1 MATQKPGEWANS
13 LLARFEEQL
22 PYRTQAR
29 LSIDETMNCLIQI
42 SRYRFSLVIS
52 GLTKMLQR
60 VNEIFQPPACRGHE
74 PERCCYDS
82 LIIILETLERCLSG
96 QSKDTARFEEAMNVK
111 LLLREICQFIDIQNE
126 NNQNATSLKAL
137 ASKVLFALSQNHF
150 GAVFN
155 RISARLQELST
166 CAEENPDY
174 SDIELIQHIDLDVHR
189 LTKLLTE
196 TVQKFKSLKKSAHM
210 ILLSSLERALWNWI
224 EFHPKE
230 FEDLQRN
237 PNEELSKCC
246 ETFFDILD
254 SYSEN
259 KKARSAV
266 WPLQIMLL
274 VLSPKVLEEI
284 VNADTGAPCSPRH
297 LKKKHFMEGIK
308 KGLSAHASSKQSTE
322 SAAIACVKLCK
333 ASTYININDA
343 NNVTFQLVQSVINDL
358 KALLFNPAKPFSRGQ
373 GFNFQDIDL
382 MIDCWVS
389 CFRIKPHNNEALKVC
404 LSLNSPP
411 AYHFVIVSSLLK
423 IVTQA
428 RLPWWPQIDLVYARS
443 GELRGLFTDTLNKA
457 TQGYIA
463 HTPLRMI
470 TSLTLKSNAQ
480 SRLTRPDEG
489 PAHKALLLLMV
500 RLIHAD
506 PMLLLNSLG
515 KAGHEVQSS
524 TLELI
529 NGLVSLVHQPTMP
542 DVAQEAMEALLA
554 LHSPDKIE
562 VWNPEAPIN
571 TFWDVS
577 SQVLFSISQ
586 KLIQHQIA
594 NYTDVLKW
602 LREILICRNTF
613 LQRHKDYAN
622 VGSQIAICRQA
633 HIKLEVVFFMYL
645 WSVDLDAVMV
655 SLSCFGLLCEEAEI
669 RSGSDELTVGFILP
683 NYHLYQELSHTSA
696 TLTSPQNVES
706 RYSFF
711 EHTHGRATLQRNIM
725 SLLRKI
731 EHCVNGVQP
740 AWEETFRN
748 WKFTSKLLLD
758 YPKGKPEE
766 GQAEVFH
773 RSMGKRRASHQS
785 SEHDLEEQI
794 TEWAN
799 MTWFLLALGGV
810 CLQKPRNQRQ
820 AQQGYGLPIGTT
832 GGPSLMQSTTSLSGS
847 SSSSGR
853 GSMHPIMG
861 SLVSSIG
868 PGTSQEVQYCPVTQ
882 FIGQLLRL
890 LVCNN
895 EKFGPQIQKHV
906 KELVGQEM
914 SAQLYPILFDQIRAI
929 VEKFFDQQGQV
940 VVTDINTQFIEHT
953 IYIMKSVLDGRQS
966 KDQNDQPANAEHLG
980 VTSIENLMLAIVRY
994 VRHLDMTVHAIH
1006 IKTKLCQLV
1015 EVMMKRRD
1023 DLAFR
1028 QEMKFRN
1035 KLVEYLT
1042 DWVMGTSHQI
1052 APPGSGDVTI
1062 ITRDLDQACMEAVAA
1077 LLRGLPLQP
1086 EESDRG
1092 DLMDAK
1098 SALFLKYFTLFM
1110 NLLNDCVDGSEA
1122 DKDTVNPPLLPPRP
1136 RVAAGKLTALRNAT
1150 IQAMSN
1156 LLSANIDSGLMH
1168 SIDLGYNPDL
1178 QTRAAFMEVLTQILQ
1193 QGTEFDT
1200 LAESVMADRF
1210 EQLVQLVTMISDKG
1224 ELPIAMALASVVT
1237 TSQMDELARVL
1248 VTLFDAKHLLSPLLW
1263 NMFYREVEVSDC
1275 MQTLFRGNSLGSKI
1289 MAFCFK
1295 IYGASYL
1302 QGLLEPLIRPLL
1314 DEPTSSFEVDPA
1326 RLEPSEDIENNRK
1339 NLIAL
1344 TQKVFDAIVNS
1355 ADRFPPQLRS
1365 MCHCLYQVLSK
1376 RFPNLLQNNIGAV
1389 GTVIF
1394 LRFINPAIV
1403 SPQELGI
1410 VGKQVP
1416 TQIKRG
1422 LMLMSKILQNIAN
1435 HVEFSKEQHMLCFND
1450 FLRAHFEAGRRFFIQ
1465 IASDCETVDQ
1475 TSHSMSFISDAN
1487 VLALHRLLWSHQE
1500 RIGDYLSS
1508 SRDHK
1513 AVGRRPFDKMAT
1525 LLAYL
1530 GPPEHKPVDS
1540 HLLFSSY
1547 ARWSSIDMSSTN
1559 FEEIMVKHQMHE
1571 KEEFKTLKSMNI
1583 FYQAGTS
1590 KAGNPVFYYIAR
1602 RYKIGETNGDLL
1614 IYHVILTLKPFCHS
1628 PFEVVIDFTHT
1639 CSDNRFRTEFLQ
1651 KWFYVL
1657 PEVAYENLYAAYI
1670 YNCNS
1675 WVREYTKFHDRIL
1688 APLKGCR
1695 KLIFLDSPAKLND
1708 VIDPEQQKLPGATL
1722 SLDEDLKVFNNAL
1735 KLSHKDTKV
1744 AIKVGPTALQ
1754 ITSAEKT
1761 KVLAHSVLL
1770 NDVYYASEI
1779 EEVCLVDDNQFT
1791 LSIANESSQ
1800 LSFIHNDCDNIV
1812 QAIIHIRNRWELS
1825 QPDSVTVHQKI
1836 RPKDVPGTLLNMA
1849 LLNLGSSDPNLR
1861 TAAYNQLC
1869 ALTAT
1874 FDLKIEGQLLE
1885 TQGLCI
1891 PSNNTIFIKSVS
1903 ETLATNEPHLTL
1915 EFLEECIQ
1923 GFQRSTIELKHLCLE
1938 YMTPWLANLVRFCKP
1953 SDEGKRQKQVAMIL
1967 EKLINL
1973 TIEQKEMYPSIQAKI
1988 WGSIGQIPELID
2000 MVLDNFIHKS
2010 VSSGLGSPQV
2020 EIMADTAVALASA
2033 NVQLVAKKVIG
2044 RLCRVMDKTCHS
2056 PTQYLEQHMMW
2067 DDIAILARYLLMLS
2081 FNNCLDV
2088 ARHLPYL
2095 FHTVTFLVCTGSLSM
2110 RASTHGLVIN
2120 IIHSLCTCTKPSFSE
2135 ETQRVLRLSLDE
2147 FSLPKFYLLFGISK
2161 VKSAAVTAF
2170 RSSCR
2175 HPNDRWLG
2183 NERVSQAPPADR
2195 ERLAL
2200 PSLEVITEALLEIME
2215 ACMRDIP
2222 DCDWLQTWTSL
2233 AKSFA
2238 FCFNPALQPRALI
2251 VFGCISKSITDQDV
2265 KQLLRILVKALESF
2279 NDIVLLEALVMCL
2292 TRLQPLL
2299 RPESPIHRALFWV
2312 AVSVLQLDESTLY
2325 AAGLALL
2332 EQNLHTLNSQQLF
2345 DNQNIADVM
2354 MATREPLE
2362 WHFKQLDHAVGLSFK
2377 SNFHFALVGHLLKGF
2392 RHPTPTTVSRT
2403 SRVLTM
2409 LLGIIAKPH
2418 RRDKFEVTPDSVAY
2432 LTALVCFSE
2441 EVRSRCHVK
2450 HTVPRWPVES
2460 GGSGDSGSG
2469 SSSDP
2474 SAPNSAG
2481 GGPLSG
2487 GGVPGGPHAAGG
2499 HGVRRQKSWDMLDQ
2513 SAIQY
2518 ARQSHKVQQHQEP
2531 VVIRGKSWRSLDSAH
2546 NPHLGMISH
2555 SSFVTHGLNN
2565 LIIINNNNSN
2575 SNNNTTATTTTTTI
2589 TGTPNNNST
2598 NNMSSNTNN
2607 PSNVNATASGAGS
2620 STGGS
2625 ANTATG
2631 VIGAYQS
2638 QRSDFR
2644 NRRSSSEP
2652 VNHGQMV
2659 LINPNIAK
2667 LIALNQGHTPA
2678 YGHSAGAGGGGGNGV
2693 GGGGGTNLSGHGA
2706 QHSGTQLPQPSPL
2719 SSSAL
2724 VSALSATVPV
2734 TSEDDESGAGGAT
2747 KGAKDEPESFI
2758 VDCLQDISSI
2768 KIARMLFKTHRS
2780 FSVPTTK
2787 ERPVKSAR
2795 IDNRRQKERG
2805 SRSSVSNESNVL
2817 LDPEVL
2823 PDSST
2828 QALVL
2833 TVLATLVKYT
2843 TDEAETRVLYQYLAE
2858 GSIVFPKVFPVIHS
2872 LLDQK
2877 VNNVLSVS
2885 NDQIVLASVQSIIQ
2899 NMLASEDASQQPLH
2913 FLQSCGFGGLWRFA
2927 GPFTKYNMMV
2937 ESSEL
2942 FVNFLEA
2949 MVETCLPVEESTP
2962 MPPSPRPYNLSSS
2975 LSSLTLGSP
2984 TDKAFSSESLD
2995 HDGFSGSVSSLRRAS
3010 CSKARTT
3017 GSKHRFIDSPTH
3029 NI

>member
-22 PYRTQAR
+22 PYRTPAR

-60 VNEIFQPPACRGHE
+60 VNEIFIILQFQPPACRGHE

-308 KGLSAHASSKQSTE
+308 KGLGAHASSKQSTE

-2487 GGVPGGPHAAGG
+2487 GGVPGGPNAAGG

-2518 ARQSHKVQQHQEP
+2518 ARQSHKVQQHQ
-2531 VVIRGKSWRSLDSAH
+2531 
-2546 NPHLGMISH
+2546 
-2555 SSFVTHGLNN
+2555 
-2565 LIIINNNNSN
+2565 
-2575 SNNNTTATTTTTTI
+2575 
-2589 TGTPNNNST
+2589 
-2598 NNMSSNTNN
+2598 
-2607 PSNVNATASGAGS
+2607 
-2620 STGGS
+2620 
-2625 ANTATG
+2625 
-2631 VIGAYQS
+2631 
-2638 QRSDFR
+2638 
-2644 NRRSSSEP
+2644 
-2652 VNHGQMV
+2652 
-2659 LINPNIAK
+2659 
-2667 LIALNQGHTPA
+2667 
-2678 YGHSAGAGGGGGNGV
+2678 
-2693 GGGGGTNLSGHGA
+2693 
-2706 QHSGTQLPQPSPL
+2706 
-2719 SSSAL
+2719 
-2724 VSALSATVPV
+2724 
-2734 TSEDDESGAGGAT
+2734 
-2747 KGAKDEPESFI
+2747 
-2758 VDCLQDISSI
+2758 
-2768 KIARMLFKTHRS
+2768 
-2780 FSVPTTK
+2780 
-2787 ERPVKSAR
+2787 
-2795 IDNRRQKERG
+2795 ERG

>member
-22 PYRTQAR
+22 PYRTPAR

-60 VNEIFQPPACRGHE
+60 VNEIFIILQFQPPACRGHE

-308 KGLSAHASSKQSTE
+308 KGLGAHASSKQSTE

-2487 GGVPGGPHAAGG
+2487 GGSGGVSGGPHTAGGHG

-2575 SNNNTTATTTTTTI
+2575 TTATTTTTTI
-2589 TGTPNNNST
+2589 TGTPNNST

-2607 PSNVNATASGAGS
+2607 PTNVNAIASSCA
-2620 STGGS
+2620 TGGNGS
-2625 ANTATG
+2625 VNAATG

-2678 YGHSAGAGGGGGNGV
+2678 YGHSAGACGGGGS
-2693 GGGGGTNLSGHGA
+2693 GGGGGTSLSGHVA
-2706 QHSGTQLPQPSPL
+2706 QHSVTQAGLPPPL

-2724 VSALSATVPV
+2724 VSALSTATVPV
-2734 TSEDDESGAGGAT
+2734 TTEDDESGTGVAT

-2768 KIARMLFKTHRS
+2768 
-2780 FSVPTTK
+2780 
-2787 ERPVKSAR
+2787 
-2795 IDNRRQKERG
+2795 KERG

-2984 TDKAFSSESLD
+2984 TDKGSSS
-2995 HDGFSGSVSSLRRAS
+2995 
-3010 CSKARTT
+3010 
-3017 GSKHRFIDSPTH
+3017 
-3029 NI
+3029 N

>member
-22 PYRTQAR
+22 PYRTGPHGTQAR

-60 VNEIFQPPACRGHE
+60 VNEIFIILQFQPPACRGHE

-196 TVQKFKSLKKSAHM
+196 TIQKFKSLKKSAHM
-210 ILLSSLERALWNWI
+210 ILLSSLEKALWNWI

-237 PNEELSKCC
+237 PNDELSKCC

-259 KKARSAV
+259 KKARAAV

-274 VLSPKVLEEI
+274 ILSPKVLEEI
-284 VNADTGAPCSPRH
+284 VNADSGAPCSPRH

-308 KGLSAHASSKQSTE
+308 KGLGAHASSKQSTE

-333 ASTYININDA
+333 ASTYININDS

-470 TSLTLKSNAQ
+470 TSLTLKSKDAQ

-696 TLTSPQNVES
+696 TLTSPQNAES

-711 EHTHGRATLQRNIM
+711 EHLHGRVTLQRNIM

-748 WKFTSKLLLD
+748 WEVTSKLLQN

-820 AQQGYGLPIGTT
+820 TAQGYNLPLGTA
-832 GGPSLMQSTTSLSGS
+832 GPSLMQSTTSLS

-868 PGTSQEVQYCPVTQ
+868 PGSSQEVQYCPVTQ

-914 SAQLYPILFDQIRAI
+914 SSQLYPILFDQIRSI

-966 KDQNDQPANAEHLG
+966 KDQNDQPANSEHLG

-1052 APPGSGDVTI
+1052 APPGSGDVTV

-1122 DKDTVNPPLLPPRP
+1122 DKDTNNPPLLPPRP

-1314 DEPTSSFEVDPA
+1314 EEPTSSFEVDPA
-1326 RLEPSEDIENNRK
+1326 RIESSEDIENNRK

-1953 SDEGKRQKQVAMIL
+1953 SDEGKRQKQVALIL

-2222 DCDWLQTWTSL
+2222 DCEWLHTWISL

-2238 FCFNPALQPRALI
+2238 FCYNPALQPRALI
-2251 VFGCISKSITDQDV
+2251 VFGCISKSVTDQDV

-2279 NDIVLLEALVMCL
+2279 NDIILLEALVMCL

-2299 RPESPIHRALFWV
+2299 RPESPIHQALFWV

-2409 LLGIIAKPH
+2409 LLGIVAKPH

-2460 GGSGDSGSG
+2460 GGSGDSGSA

-2481 GGPLSG
+2481 GGPLTGGSGTITSSSSG
-2487 GGVPGGPHAAGG
+2487 GNS
-2499 HGVRRQKSWDMLDQ
+2499 VRRQKSWDMLDQ

-2518 ARQSHKVQQHQEP
+2518 ARQSHKVQQHQ
-2531 VVIRGKSWRSLDSAH
+2531 
-2546 NPHLGMISH
+2546 
-2555 SSFVTHGLNN
+2555 
-2565 LIIINNNNSN
+2565 
-2575 SNNNTTATTTTTTI
+2575 
-2589 TGTPNNNST
+2589 
-2598 NNMSSNTNN
+2598 
-2607 PSNVNATASGAGS
+2607 
-2620 STGGS
+2620 
-2625 ANTATG
+2625 
-2631 VIGAYQS
+2631 
-2638 QRSDFR
+2638 
-2644 NRRSSSEP
+2644 
-2652 VNHGQMV
+2652 
-2659 LINPNIAK
+2659 
-2667 LIALNQGHTPA
+2667 
-2678 YGHSAGAGGGGGNGV
+2678 
-2693 GGGGGTNLSGHGA
+2693 
-2706 QHSGTQLPQPSPL
+2706 
-2719 SSSAL
+2719 
-2724 VSALSATVPV
+2724 
-2734 TSEDDESGAGGAT
+2734 
-2747 KGAKDEPESFI
+2747 
-2758 VDCLQDISSI
+2758 
-2768 KIARMLFKTHRS
+2768 IARMLFKTHRS

-2787 ERPVKSAR
+2787 ERLGKSPR
-2795 IDNRRQKERG
+2795 IDNRQKERG

-2949 MVETCLPVEESTP
+2949 MVETCLPMEESSP
-2962 MPPSPRPYNLSSS
+2962 IPPSPRPYNLSSS

-3010 CSKARTT
+3010 CSKART
-3017 GSKHRFIDSPTH
+3017 GKHRFIDSPTH

>member
-13 LLARFEEQL
+13 LLARFEDQL
-22 PYRTQAR
+22 PNKSAR
-29 LSIDETMNCLIQI
+29 MSQDQLVGCLIHI

-60 VNEIFQPPACRGHE
+60 VNNEAVQSRHE
-74 PERCCYDS
+74 PDRCYFES
-82 LIIILETLERCLSG
+82 TVIILTTLERCLTN
-96 QSKDTARFEEAMNVK
+96 QTKDTARFEEAMNVK
-111 LLLREICQFIDIQNE
+111 LLLREITQFIDVQND
-126 NNQNATSLKAL
+126 NTPNAAQLKSL

-150 GAVFN
+150 PAVFN
-155 RISARLQELST
+155 RISARIQELAACSD
-166 CAEENPDY
+166 ENPDCT
-174 SDIELIQHIDLDVHR
+174 DIELIQHIDMDMAK
-189 LTKLLTE
+189 LTKLLQE
-196 TVQKFKSLKKSAHM
+196 TITKFRSKRAPPL
-210 ILLSSLERALWNWI
+210 ILLNSIEKAIWNWI
-224 EFHPKE
+224 EYHPQE
-230 FEDLQRN
+230 FQDLQRG
-237 PNEELSKCC
+237 LSRDISTGLSTCWEPLLDFI
-246 ETFFDILD
+246 ET
-254 SYSEN
+254 YKAEN
-259 KKARSAV
+259 KKSKTTV
-266 WPLQIMLL
+266 WPLQMLL
-274 VLSPKVLEEI
+274 LILNPASLEVTVNELQQGEKEKEKLSTKIQSRDKDFSAKQFVESVKRGLGPH
-284 VNADTGAPCSPRH
+284 SP
-297 LKKKHFMEGIK
+297 
-308 KGLSAHASSKQSTE
+308 SKQVTE
-322 SAAIACVKLCK
+322 SAAITCVKLCK
-333 ASTYININDA
+333 ASTYVNISDS
-343 NNVTFQLVQSVINDL
+343 NNAIFKLVQYVINDL
-358 KALLFNPAKPFSRGQ
+358 KSLLFNPVKPFSRGQ
-373 GFNFQDIDL
+373 GYNFADVEL

-389 CFRIKPHNNEALKVC
+389 CFRINPHNIEALKVC
-404 LSLNSPP
+404 LNLNSPQ
-411 AYHFVIVSSLLK
+411 AYHFVIVCSLLRLAHIYVDFRLQNK
-423 IVTQA
+423 NPFRIVNQPH
-428 RLPWWPQIDLVYARS
+428 LPWWPQTEVVHYRS
-443 GELRGLFTDTLNKA
+443 SELRALFTDTLNKA

-470 TSLTLKSNAQ
+470 TSLTLKTKDTQ
-480 SRLTRPDEG
+480 KGLTRSEEVL
-489 PAHKALLLLMV
+489 AHKMLLLLLV

-506 PMLLLNSLG
+506 PTLLLNTQG
-515 KAGHEVQSS
+515 KVAHEVQSS

-529 NGLVSLVHQPTMP
+529 NGLVSLVHQPSMP

-554 LHSPDKIE
+554 LHAAEKIE
-562 VWNPEAPIN
+562 IWNPEAPIN

-613 LQRHKDYAN
+613 LQRHKDYAH
-622 VGSQIAICRQA
+622 VGSQIAICKQA

-645 WSVDLDAVMV
+645 WSVDLDAVLT

-669 RSGSDELTVGFILP
+669 CCGSDELTVAMLVP
-683 NYHLYQELSHTSA
+683 NYMIYQELSQLSA
-696 TLTSPQNVES
+696 AASDFRVCFYDS
-706 RYSFF
+706 S
-711 EHTHGRATLQRNIM
+711 HGNALNRLNLQKRIM
-725 SLLRKI
+725 QLLRKI
-731 EHCVNGVQP
+731 EHCVHGVQP

-748 WKFTSKLLLD
+748 WEIMSKMLQT
-758 YPKGKPEE
+758 YPKCKTDD
-766 GQAEVFH
+766 GQAEIFH
-773 RSMGKRRASHQS
+773 RGVGKRRASHQS

-794 TEWAN
+794 SEWAN
-799 MTWFLLALGGV
+799 MTWFLLTLGGV
-810 CLQKPRNQRQ
+810 CLLKRRQQTATAQIPQHPNLSTLGSTQANINNYAIQQKINSLTCQIIPQ
-820 AQQGYGLPIGTT
+820 AHIQVACQGSIG
-832 GGPSLMQSTTSLSGS
+832 SLGQTSLYSFSS

-853 GSMHPIMG
+853 GSLHPN
-861 SLVSSIG
+861 SASSTTLAQG
-868 PGTSQEVQYCPVTQ
+868 PQQEVQYCPVTQ

-895 EKFGPQIQKHV
+895 EKIGLNIQKNV
-906 KELVGQEM
+906 KELVGEEM
-914 SAQLYPILFDQIRAI
+914 STYLYPILFEQIRAI
-929 VEKFFDQQGQV
+929 VEKFFNQQGQV
-940 VVTDINTQFIEHT
+940 NVTDINTQFIEHT
-953 IYIMKSVLDGRQS
+953 IYIMKSILDPKPT
-966 KDQNDQPANAEHLG
+966 KDASIEQPSTSENLG
-980 VTSIENLMLAIVRY
+980 VTSIEGMMLGIVRY
-994 VRHLDMTVHAIH
+994 VRHLDMTVYAIR

-1052 APPGSGDVTI
+1052 APPSSADASL
-1062 ITRDLDQACMEAVAA
+1062 ITNTSLIFRDLDQACMEAVAA

-1098 SALFLKYFTLFM
+1098 SALFLKYFILFM
-1110 NLLNDCVDGSEA
+1110 NLLNDCIDSSEA
-1122 DKDTVNPPLLPPRP
+1122 EKELSNAPLLPPRP
-1136 RVAAGKLTALRNAT
+1136 RMAAGKLTALRNAT

-1156 LLSANIDSGLMH
+1156 LLGANIDSGFLH

-1200 LAESVMADRF
+1200 LAETVLADRF

-1224 ELPIAMALASVVT
+1224 ELPIAMALANVVT
-1237 TSQMDELARVL
+1237 TAQMDELARVL

-1295 IYGASYL
+1295 IYGSSYL
-1302 QGLLEPLIRPLL
+1302 QILLEPLIKSLL
-1314 DEPTSSFEVDPA
+1314 DSPNTCFEVDPA
-1326 RLEPSEDIENNRK
+1326 RLEPGNDLHANRQ

-1344 TQKVFDAIVNS
+1344 TQKVFDAIINS

-1403 SPQELGI
+1403 SPQELGV

-1416 TQIKRG
+1416 NSVKRG

-1450 FLRAHFEAGRRFFIQ
+1450 FLREHFEAGRRFFIQ

-1475 TSHSMSFISDAN
+1475 ASHSMSFISDAN
-1487 VLALHRLLWSHQE
+1487 VLALHRLLWTHQE
-1500 RIGDYLSS
+1500 KIGDYLSS

-1540 HLLFSSY
+1540 HMMFSSY
-1547 ARWSSIDMSSTN
+1547 PRWSSIDMSSTN

-1590 KAGNPVFYYIAR
+1590 KSGYPVFYYIAR

-1628 PFEVVIDFTHT
+1628 PFEVVIDFTHVN
-1639 CSDNRFRTEFLQ
+1639 SDNRFRTEFLQ

-1657 PEVAYENLYAAYI
+1657 PSVAYENVHAVYI

-1688 APLKGCR
+1688 APLKGNR
-1695 KLIFLDSPAKLND
+1695 KLMFLDFPNKLNEFIEPD
-1708 VIDPEQQKLPGATL
+1708 QQKLPGATL
-1722 SLDEDLKVFNNAL
+1722 SLDEDLKVFINAL

-1754 ITSAEKT
+1754 ISSAEKT
-1761 KVLAHSVLL
+1761 KVLSHSVLL

-1791 LSIANESSQ
+1791 LSIANESVQ

-1836 RPKDVPGTLLNMA
+1836 RPIDVPGTLLNMA
-1849 LLNLGSSDPNLR
+1849 LLNLGSADPNLR
-1861 TAAYNQLC
+1861 TAAYNLLC
-1869 ALTAT
+1869 ALTGT

-1903 ETLATNEPHLTL
+1903 EKLATNEPHLTL
-1915 EFLEECIQ
+1915 QFLDECIR

-1938 YMTPWLANLVRFCKP
+1938 YMTPWLKNLVKFCK
-1953 SDEGKRQKQVAMIL
+1953 SNDDAKKKKVSEIL
-1967 EKLINL
+1967 DKLICL

-1988 WGSIGQIPELID
+1988 WGSVGQIPELID
-2000 MVLDNFIHKS
+2000 MVLDNFLHKS
-2010 VSSGLGSPQV
+2010 ITYGLGSQQV

-2033 NVQLVAKKVIG
+2033 NVQLVSKKVIT
-2044 RLCRVMDKTCHS
+2044 RMCRVMDKTCTN

-2067 DDIAILARYLLMLS
+2067 DDIAILGRYLLMLS

-2088 ARHLPYL
+2088 ATHLPYL
-2095 FHTVTFLVCTGSLSM
+2095 FHTITFLVCSGSLSM

-2120 IIHSLCTCTKPSFSE
+2120 IIHSLCTCTKPTFSE
-2135 ETQRVLRLSLDE
+2135 EAQRVLRLSLDE

-2175 HPNDRWLG
+2175 HPPDKWLG
-2183 NERVSQAPPADR
+2183 NERVAQPLPSDR
-2195 ERLAL
+2195 ERLSL
-2200 PSLEVITEALLEIME
+2200 PSLEVITDALLEIME
-2215 ACMRDIP
+2215 ACMRDVP
-2222 DCDWLQTWTSL
+2222 DCQWLPTWNSL
-2233 AKSFA
+2233 ARSFA
-2238 FCFNPALQPRALI
+2238 FCYNPALQPRALI
-2251 VFGCISKSITDQDV
+2251 VFGCISKSVTDQEV

-2279 NDIVLLEALVMCL
+2279 NDIILIEALVMCL
-2292 TRLQPLL
+2292 TRIQPLL
-2299 RPESPIHRALFWV
+2299 RLESPIHRALFWV
-2312 AVSVLQLDESTLY
+2312 AISVLQLDEVTLY
-2325 AAGLALL
+2325 GAGLALL
-2332 EQNLHTLNSQQLF
+2332 EQNLHTLKSQGCF
-2345 DNQNIADVM
+2345 DNANIADVM
-2354 MATREPLE
+2354 MNTREKLE
-2362 WHFKQLDHAVGLSFK
+2362 WHFKQLDHAVGLSFR
-2377 SNFHFALVGHLLKGF
+2377 SNFHFALVGHLIKGF

-2403 SRVLTM
+2403 ARVLIM
-2409 LLGIIAKPH
+2409 LLGIIAKPL

-2432 LTALVCFSE
+2432 LTALVAVSE

-2450 HTVPRWPVES
+2450 HALPRWPAELVNTTENGEIS
-2460 GGSGDSGSG
+2460 SNGFQNQLGSM
-2469 SSSDP
+2469 
-2474 SAPNSAG
+2474 
-2481 GGPLSG
+2481 PLS
-2487 GGVPGGPHAAGG
+2487 
-2499 HGVRRQKSWDMLDQ
+2499 RRQKSWDILDQ
-2513 SAIQY
+2513 TAMIF
-2518 ARQSHKVQQHQEP
+2518 ARQHKIP
-2531 VVIRGKSWRSLDSAH
+2531 V
-2546 NPHLGMISH
+2546 PQ
-2555 SSFVTHGLNN
+2555 
-2565 LIIINNNNSN
+2565 
-2575 SNNNTTATTTTTTI
+2575 
-2589 TGTPNNNST
+2589 
-2598 NNMSSNTNN
+2598 
-2607 PSNVNATASGAGS
+2607 NVR
-2620 STGGS
+2620 
-2625 ANTATG
+2625 
-2631 VIGAYQS
+2631 V
-2638 QRSDFR
+2638 
-2644 NRRSSSEP
+2644 
-2652 VNHGQMV
+2652 
-2659 LINPNIAK
+2659 
-2667 LIALNQGHTPA
+2667 
-2678 YGHSAGAGGGGGNGV
+2678 
-2693 GGGGGTNLSGHGA
+2693 
-2706 QHSGTQLPQPSPL
+2706 
-2719 SSSAL
+2719 
-2724 VSALSATVPV
+2724 
-2734 TSEDDESGAGGAT
+2734 
-2747 KGAKDEPESFI
+2747 
-2758 VDCLQDISSI
+2758 
-2768 KIARMLFKTHRS
+2768 LFKTQRS

-2787 ERPVKSAR
+2787 EPKSSSSSA
-2795 IDNRRQKERG
+2795 IEERQERG
-2805 SRSSVSNESNVL
+2805 SRTSVSNESNVL

-2823 PDSST
+2823 PDLSI

-2833 TVLATLVKYT
+2833 TVLATLVKYSS
-2843 TDEAETRVLYQYLAE
+2843 DENETRVLYQYLAE
-2858 GSIVFPKVFPVIHS
+2858 GSVVFPKVFPVIHS

-2877 VNNVLSVS
+2877 INNILSVS
-2885 NDQIVLASVQSIIQ
+2885 HDQVVLNSVQSIIQ
-2899 NMLASEDASQQPLH
+2899 NMLASEDPSQQQLH

-2927 GPFTKYNMMV
+2927 GPFTRYNIMG

-2942 FVNFLEA
+2942 FVNCLEA
-2949 MVETCLPVEESTP
+2949 MVETCLPSDDAMAV
-2962 MPPSPRPYNLSSS
+2962 PPSPRPYNLSSS

-2995 HDGFSGSVSSLRRAS
+2995 HDNFGGSVNSLRRAS
-3010 CSKARTT
+3010 YSKARA
-3017 GSKHRFIDSPTH
+3017 KHRINDSPSH
-3029 NI
+3029 

>member
-22 PYRTQAR
+22 PYRTGPHGTQAR

-60 VNEIFQPPACRGHE
+60 VNEIVTCRGHE

-196 TVQKFKSLKKSAHM
+196 TIQKFKSLKKSAHM
-210 ILLSSLERALWNWI
+210 ILLSSLEKALWNWI

-237 PNEELSKCC
+237 PNDELSKCC

-259 KKARSAV
+259 KKARAAV

-274 VLSPKVLEEI
+274 ILSPKVLEEI
-284 VNADTGAPCSPRH
+284 VNADSGAPCSPRH

-308 KGLSAHASSKQSTE
+308 KGLGAHASSKQSTE

-333 ASTYININDA
+333 ASTYININDS

-470 TSLTLKSNAQ
+470 TSLTLKSKDAQ

-696 TLTSPQNVES
+696 TLTSPQNAES

-711 EHTHGRATLQRNIM
+711 EHTHGRVTLQRNIM

-748 WKFTSKLLLD
+748 WEVTSKVLQN

-820 AQQGYGLPIGTT
+820 AQQQGYNLPIGTA
-832 GGPSLMQSTTSLSGS
+832 GPSLMQSTTSLS

-868 PGTSQEVQYCPVTQ
+868 PGSSQEVQYCPVTQ

-914 SAQLYPILFDQIRAI
+914 SAQLYPILFDQIRSI

-966 KDQNDQPANAEHLG
+966 KDHQNDQPANAEHLG

-1122 DKDTVNPPLLPPRP
+1122 DKDTNNPPLLPPRP

-1314 DEPTSSFEVDPA
+1314 DEPTNSFEVDPA
-1326 RLEPSEDIENNRK
+1326 RLESSEDIEVNRK

-1953 SDEGKRQKQVAMIL
+1953 SDEGKRQKQVALIL

-1973 TIEQKEMYPSIQAKI
+1973 TVEQKEMYPSIQAKI

-2251 VFGCISKSITDQDV
+2251 VYGCISKSITDQDV

-2279 NDIVLLEALVMCL
+2279 NDIILLEALVMCL

-2409 LLGIIAKPH
+2409 LLGIVAKPH

-2460 GGSGDSGSG
+2460 GGSGDSASG

-2474 SAPNSAG
+2474 SAANSVG

-2487 GGVPGGPHAAGG
+2487 GSGSTGSNASGG
-2499 HGVRRQKSWDMLDQ
+2499 HSVRRQKSWDMLDQ

-2518 ARQSHKVQQHQEP
+2518 ARQSHKVQQHQ
-2531 VVIRGKSWRSLDSAH
+2531 
-2546 NPHLGMISH
+2546 
-2555 SSFVTHGLNN
+2555 
-2565 LIIINNNNSN
+2565 
-2575 SNNNTTATTTTTTI
+2575 
-2589 TGTPNNNST
+2589 
-2598 NNMSSNTNN
+2598 
-2607 PSNVNATASGAGS
+2607 
-2620 STGGS
+2620 
-2625 ANTATG
+2625 
-2631 VIGAYQS
+2631 
-2638 QRSDFR
+2638 
-2644 NRRSSSEP
+2644 
-2652 VNHGQMV
+2652 
-2659 LINPNIAK
+2659 
-2667 LIALNQGHTPA
+2667 
-2678 YGHSAGAGGGGGNGV
+2678 
-2693 GGGGGTNLSGHGA
+2693 
-2706 QHSGTQLPQPSPL
+2706 
-2719 SSSAL
+2719 
-2724 VSALSATVPV
+2724 
-2734 TSEDDESGAGGAT
+2734 
-2747 KGAKDEPESFI
+2747 
-2758 VDCLQDISSI
+2758 
-2768 KIARMLFKTHRS
+2768 
-2780 FSVPTTK
+2780 
-2787 ERPVKSAR
+2787 
-2795 IDNRRQKERG
+2795 ERG

-3010 CSKARTT
+3010 CSKARTG

>member
-1 MATQKPGEWANS
+1 MTTQKPSEWAIC
-13 LLARFEEQL
+13 LLGRFEEQL
-22 PYRTQAR
+22 PYRTGPHGTQAR
-29 LSIDETMNCLIQI
+29 LQIDQTMACLIHI
-42 SRYRFSLVIS
+42 SKYRFSLIIS
-52 GLTKMLQR
+52 NLTKMLQR
-60 VNEIFQPPACRGHE
+60 VNDPQQQPQPSRPHD
-74 PERCCYDS
+74 PERIFES
-82 LIIILETLERCLSG
+82 LIIILQTLERCLSG
-96 QSKDTARFEEAMNVK
+96 QTKDTARYEEAMNVK
-111 LLLREICQFIDIQNE
+111 LLLREICQFIDEKNE
-126 NNQNATSLKAL
+126 SNPSAQALKAL

-150 GAVFN
+150 TAVFN
-155 RISARLQELST
+155 RISARLQELSA
-166 CAEENPDY
+166 CCEENPDY
-174 SDIELIQHIDLDVHR
+174 SDIELIQHIDLDVHK

-196 TVQKFKSLKKSAHM
+196 AIQKFKLLKKSAHLV
-210 ILLSSLERALWNWI
+210 LLTSLEKALWNWI

-237 PNEELSKCC
+237 PNEELSKCS
-246 ETFFDILD
+246 EQFFDILD
-254 SYSEN
+254 SYAEN
-259 KKARSAV
+259 KKSRSTV

-274 VLSPKVLEEI
+274 ILSPKVLEEI

-297 LKKKHFMEGIK
+297 LKKKHFMDLIK
-308 KGLSAHASSKQSTE
+308 RNLGQASKQLTE

-333 ASTYININDA
+333 ASTYININDS

-358 KALLFNPAKPFSRGQ
+358 KSLLFNPSKPFSRGQ
-373 GFNFQDIDL
+373 GYNNADIDL

-404 LSLNSPP
+404 LLMSSPP
-411 AYHFVIVSSLLK
+411 SYHFVIVNSLYK
-423 IVTQA
+423 IVTQP
-428 RLPWWPQIDLVYARS
+428 RLSWWPQIDLVYARS
-443 GELRGLFTDTLNKA
+443 GELRALFTDTLNKA

-470 TSLTLKSNAQ
+470 TSLTLKSKDTQ
-480 SRLTRPDEG
+480 SRLNRPEEG
-489 PAHKALLLLMV
+489 VAHRQLLLLLV

-506 PMLLLNSLG
+506 PMLMLNSLG

-554 LHSPDKIE
+554 LHAPDKIE
-562 VWNPEAPIN
+562 VWNPESPIN

-586 KLIQHQIA
+586 KLIQHQIG
-594 NYTDVLKW
+594 NYSDVLKW
-602 LREILICRNTF
+602 LREILICRNSF

-645 WSVDLDAVMV
+645 WSIDLDACMA

-669 RSGSDELTVGFILP
+669 RSGSDELTVQYILP
-683 NYHLYQELSHTSA
+683 NYQSFQELAQASSSLSTG
-696 TLTSPQNVES
+696 NVES
-706 RYSFF
+706 RYCFY
-711 EHTHGRATLQRNIM
+711 EHTQGRQALQKHIM
-725 SLLRKI
+725 SILRRI

-740 AWEETFRN
+740 GWEETFRN
-748 WKFTSKLLLD
+748 WEGMSKLLQT
-758 YPKGKPEE
+758 YPKGK
-766 GQAEVFH
+766 QDDAQTEVFH
-773 RSMGKRRASHQS
+773 RTMGKRRASHQS

-794 TEWAN
+794 MEWKN

-810 CLQKPRNQRQ
+810 CLQRPRTIRSGQSNLGS
-820 AQQGYGLPIGTT
+820 AMG
-832 GGPSLMQSTTSLSGS
+832 SFVQSTTSLSS
-847 SSSSGR
+847 TTSSGR
-853 GSMHPIMG
+853 GSMISHPMSVSSI
-861 SLVSSIG
+861 VSSIG
-868 PGTSQEVQYCPVTQ
+868 AGAQEVQYCPVTQ

-895 EKFGPQIQKHV
+895 EKFGPQIQKYV
-906 KELVGQEM
+906 KELIGEEM
-914 SAQLYPILFDQIRAI
+914 SAQLYPILFDQIRSI

-953 IYIMKSVLDGRQS
+953 IYIMKSILDGRQS
-966 KDQNDQPANAEHLG
+966 KDHTEQPSSSEHLG
-980 VTSIENLMLAIVRY
+980 VTSIEGMMLAIVRF

-1006 IKTKLCQLV
+1006 IKTRLCQLV

-1052 APPGSGDVTI
+1052 APPSSGDVTI

-1122 DKDTVNPPLLPPRP
+1122 DKDAIIAVHSLRP
-1136 RVAAGKLTALRNAT
+1136 RVAAGKLSALRNAT

-1200 LAESVMADRF
+1200 LAETVLADRF

-1224 ELPIAMALASVVT
+1224 ELPIAMALANVVLS
-1237 TSQMDELARVL
+1237 SQMDELARVL

-1302 QGLLEPLIRPLL
+1302 QALLEPLIRPLL
-1314 DEPTSSFEVDPA
+1314 DDPTTSFEVDPA
-1326 RLEPSEDIENNRK
+1326 RLEANEDIELNRR

-1344 TQKVFDAIVNS
+1344 TQKVFDAIISS

-1376 RFPNLLQNNIGAV
+1376 RFPTQLQNNIGAV

-1403 SPQELGI
+1403 SPQETGI
-1410 VGKQVP
+1410 LDKQVP
-1416 TQIKRG
+1416 PQVKRG

-1435 HVEFSKEQHMLCFND
+1435 HVEFTKEQHMVCFND
-1450 FLRAHFEAGRRFFIQ
+1450 FLKAHFEAGRRFFIQ
-1465 IASDCETVDQ
+1465 IASDCESLDQ
-1475 TSHSMSFISDAN
+1475 TAHSMSFISDAN

-1500 RIGDYLSS
+1500 KIGDYLSS

-1547 ARWSSIDMSSTN
+1547 ARWNSIDMSSTN

-1590 KAGNPVFYYIAR
+1590 RAGHPVFYYIAR

-1614 IYHVILTLKPFCHS
+1614 MYHVILTLKPFCQS
-1628 PFEVVIDFTHT
+1628 PFEIVIDFTHT
-1639 CSDNRFRTEFLQ
+1639 SSDNRFRTEYLQ

-1657 PEVAYENLYAAYI
+1657 PKVAYENLHAAYI

-1688 APLKGCR
+1688 APLKGNR
-1695 KLIFLDSPAKLND
+1695 KLVFLDSPAKLND
-1708 VIDPEQQKLPGATL
+1708 VIDIEQQKLPGATL

-1885 TQGLCI
+1885 TSGLCI
-1891 PSNNTIFIKSVS
+1891 PSNNTIFIKAVS
-1903 ETLATNEPHLTL
+1903 EKLATNEPHLTL

-1938 YMTPWLANLVRFCKP
+1938 YMTPWLPNLVRHKTT
-1953 SDEGKRQKQVAMIL
+1953 DEMKRRKVSQIL

-1973 TIEQKEMYPSIQAKI
+1973 TVEQREMYPSIQAKI

-2000 MVLDNFIHKS
+2000 MVLDNFIQKS
-2010 VSSGLGSPQV
+2010 VAAGLGTIQV

-2044 RLCRVMDKTCHS
+2044 RLCRVIDKTCTS
-2056 PTQYLEQHMMW
+2056 PYQYLEQHMLW

-2095 FHTVTFLVCTGSLSM
+2095 FHSVTFLVCTGSLSM

-2135 ETQRVLRLSLDE
+2135 DTQRVLRLSLDE

-2183 NERVSQAPPADR
+2183 NERVSQNPPADR

-2200 PSLEVITEALLEIME
+2200 PSLEVITDALLEIME

-2222 DCDWLQTWTSL
+2222 DCDWLQTWTAL

-2238 FCFNPALQPRALI
+2238 FCYNPALQPRALI
-2251 VFGCISKSITDQDV
+2251 VFGCITKTITDQDV

-2279 NDIVLLEALVMCL
+2279 NIVLLEALVMCL

-2312 AVSVLQLDESTLY
+2312 AVSVLQLDEATLY

-2332 EQNLHTLNSQQLF
+2332 EQNLHTLSSQGLF
-2345 DNQNIADVM
+2345 DKQNLADVM
-2354 MATREPLE
+2354 MSTREPLE

-2403 SRVLTM
+2403 SRVLAM
-2409 LLGIIAKPH
+2409 LLAIVAKPL
-2418 RRDKFEVTPDSVAY
+2418 RRDKFEVTADSVAY
-2432 LTALVCFSE
+2432 LTALVCVSD

-2450 HTVPRWPVES
+2450 HSIPRWPE
-2460 GGSGDSGSG
+2460 
-2469 SSSDP
+2469 
-2474 SAPNSAG
+2474 APNEAMID
-2481 GGPLSG
+2481 PPSG
-2487 GGVPGGPHAAGG
+2487 QN
-2499 HGVRRQKSWDMLDQ
+2499 VRRQKSWDMLDQ
-2513 SAIQY
+2513 SAITY
-2518 ARQSHKVQQHQEP
+2518 ARQHKVQPHQ
-2531 VVIRGKSWRSLDSAH
+2531 
-2546 NPHLGMISH
+2546 
-2555 SSFVTHGLNN
+2555 
-2565 LIIINNNNSN
+2565 
-2575 SNNNTTATTTTTTI
+2575 
-2589 TGTPNNNST
+2589 
-2598 NNMSSNTNN
+2598 
-2607 PSNVNATASGAGS
+2607 
-2620 STGGS
+2620 
-2625 ANTATG
+2625 
-2631 VIGAYQS
+2631 
-2638 QRSDFR
+2638 
-2644 NRRSSSEP
+2644 
-2652 VNHGQMV
+2652 
-2659 LINPNIAK
+2659 
-2667 LIALNQGHTPA
+2667 
-2678 YGHSAGAGGGGGNGV
+2678 
-2693 GGGGGTNLSGHGA
+2693 
-2706 QHSGTQLPQPSPL
+2706 
-2719 SSSAL
+2719 
-2724 VSALSATVPV
+2724 
-2734 TSEDDESGAGGAT
+2734 
-2747 KGAKDEPESFI
+2747 
-2758 VDCLQDISSI
+2758 
-2768 KIARMLFKTHRS
+2768 
-2780 FSVPTTK
+2780 
-2787 ERPVKSAR
+2787 
-2795 IDNRRQKERG
+2795 ERG
-2805 SRSSVSNESNVL
+2805 SRASVSNESNVL

-2823 PDSST
+2823 PDPST

-2833 TVLATLVKYT
+2833 TVLATMVKYST
-2843 TDEAETRVLYQYLAE
+2843 SDEETRVLYQYLAE
-2858 GSIVFPKVFPVIHS
+2858 GSVVFPKVFPVIHS

-2877 VNNVLSVS
+2877 INNVLSVIN
-2885 NDQIVLASVQSIIQ
+2885 NDQVILASVQSIIQ
-2899 NMLASEDASQQPLH
+2899 NMLASEDSGQQPLH
-2913 FLQSCGFGGLWRFA
+2913 FLQTCGFGGLWRFA
-2927 GPFTKYNMMV
+2927 GPFTNCNMMV

-2942 FVNFLEA
+2942 FVNCLEA
-2949 MVETCLPVEESTP
+2949 MVETCLFSVEETP
-2962 MPPSPRPYNLSSS
+2962 PVPLSPRPYNLSSS

-2984 TDKAFSSESLD
+2984 TDKAFSSESLE
-2995 HDGFSGSVSSLRRAS
+2995 HHEIGSISSLRRGS
-3010 CSKARTT
+3010 FSKPKSAFAL
-3017 GSKHRFIDSPTH
+3017 K
-3029 NI
+3029 